1 MKVYDV
7 GTSCF
12 GVRGVPY
19 FSVRMTMDAMNQL
32 EISLKG
38 GSLQVL
44 QARFFNMPYHEY
56 LKMARD
62 LYDATLIG
70 RTGIYLVMCFQKKE
84 DAERLAKELNRRAA
98 IAIKEHENLQKET
111 KI

>member
-12 GVRGVPY
+12 GVHGVPY
-19 FSVRMTMDAMNQL
+19 FSVRMTMDAMNKL
-32 EISLKG
+32 EISVKG

-44 QARFFNMPYHEY
+44 QARFFDMPYHEY

-62 LYDATLIG
+62 LYGATLIG
-70 RTGIYLVMCFQKKE
+70 RKGIYLVMCFQKRE
-84 DAERLAKELNRRAA
+84 DAERLAKELNKRAA
-98 IAIKEHENLQKET
+98 VAIKERE
-111 KI
+111 KIIN